1 MGSPLGVLF
10 ANMYMSHIE
19 HITFQNSPLPG
30 MYARYID
37 DIFITINNNEDITRL
52 INALENNSVL
62 KFTSENSDN
71 GRLPFLDIDITK
83 QADKFKTTV
92 YTKPTNVGR
101 CLNAKG
107 ECPEAY
113 KRSVVASYVYR
124 A

>member
-1 MGSPLGVLF
+1 
-10 ANMYMSHIE
+10 
-19 HITFQNSPLPG
+19 

-52 INALENNSVL
+52 ITALENNSVL

-83 QADKFKTTV
+83 QANKFKATV

-101 CLNAKG
+101 CLKGIVYGKIAKKFYSLF
-107 ECPEAY
+107 EVL
-113 KRSVVASYVYR
+113 KLYR
-124 A
+124 IKICINIYMVPRGINS